1 MNREGAELSL
11 NVVIIAI
18 ILIIVLVVVIIIFG
32 GRLNIFGK
40 TSTAC
45 ETQGGYCTPPISVG
59 CSNTQGCCPSGEVL
73 IPGAKCTIP
82 LEICC
87 LKATT

>member
-40 TSTAC
+40 SSTAC
-45 ETQGGYCTPPISVG
+45 QTQSGYCTAPVTAG
-59 CSNTQGCCPSGEVL
+59 CTDSSGCCPSGEIK
-73 IPGAKCTIP
+73 IPGAKCTTT

-87 LKATT
+87 FKATT